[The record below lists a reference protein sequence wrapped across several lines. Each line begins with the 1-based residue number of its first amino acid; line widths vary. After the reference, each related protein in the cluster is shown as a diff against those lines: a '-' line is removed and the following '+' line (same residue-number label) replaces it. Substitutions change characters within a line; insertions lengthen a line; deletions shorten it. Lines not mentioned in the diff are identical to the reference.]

1 MRGINKAEKR
11 RAIFRQ
17 LHLRKA
23 SVAFLQETYCTAT
36 HENIWRT
43 EWGGKI
49 YFNHGSNHSKGVS
62 ILFDPR
68 LQVIVKNEIKSEDG
82 RILIL
87 ETDVDSEKFVL
98 VNIYTPNNIQAQQN
112 FFLKLAEML
121 RSFANAMIIIG
132 GDFNC
137 PLTSIDKRGGQNL
150 KSKKNV
156 IAKISHMMGTFDL
169 VDVWRNLHPKDK
181 QWTWSSPDMKI
192 TCRLDYWLLSRDNM
206 RNVISSEIEV
216 FPHCDHSAVAL
227 HFAFDKQCPRG
238 PGYWKFNVALLEDK
252 NFVEQLSIKIPSF
265 IEQYQEVSDK
275 GLLWELIKMEIRAF
289 TINFSKQKAKRQR
302 DYESELVK
310 KAQKAKR
317 KLAQKES
324 EEAKENYDKINKELD
339 NISFQ
344 RTRGAC
350 VRSKARWF

>member
-1 MRGINKAEKR
+1 M
-11 RAIFRQ
+11 
-17 LHLRKA
+17 
-23 SVAFLQETYCTAT
+23 
-36 HENIWRT
+36 
-43 EWGGKI
+43 
-49 YFNHGSNHSKGVS
+49 
-62 ILFDPR
+62 FDPR

-87 ETDVDSEKFVL
+87 EIDVDSEKFVL

-112 FFLKLAEML
+112 VFLKLAEML
-121 RSFANAMIIIG
+121 RSFVNAMIIIG

-137 PLTSIDKRGGQNL
+137 PLTSIDKIEGQNL

-156 IAKISHMMGTFDL
+156 IAKINHMMGTFDL

-192 TCRLDYWLLSRDNM
+192 TCRLDYWSLSRDNM

-216 FPHCDHSAVAL
+216 FPHCDHSASPYILLLTNNAPEAL
-227 HFAFDKQCPRG
+227 AIGNSMFP
-238 PGYWKFNVALLEDK
+238 LLEDK
-252 NFVEQLSIKIPSF
+252 NFVEQLSTKIPSF
-265 IEQYQEVSDK
+265 TEQYQEVSDK

-289 TINFSKQKAKRQR
+289 TINFSKQKAKTQG

-310 KAQKAKR
+310 KAQKAKC

-324 EEAKENYDKINKELD
+324 EELA
-339 NISFQ
+339 
-344 RTRGAC
+344 
-350 VRSKARWF
+350 